1 MLYGDRQHPHLFVAR
16 FLLIQ
21 ILCSPNV
28 DQKILFK
35 LVSSPHKWE
44 SGRSSL
50 HIVRYK
56 KQTTHMF
63 IQRVLCS
70 IIRKNNM
77 ILNETLIFHLQ
88 SVNIFNKYLK
98 MCE

>member
-1 MLYGDRQHPHLFVAR
+1 MLYGDRQHPHFFVTR
-16 FLLIQ
+16 FLL
-21 ILCSPNV
+21 
-28 DQKILFK
+28 LFK
-35 LVSSPHKWE
+35 FYLNLSPPPHKWE

>member
-1 MLYGDRQHPHLFVAR
+1 
-16 FLLIQ
+16 
-21 ILCSPNV
+21 
-28 DQKILFK
+28 
-35 LVSSPHKWE
+35 
-44 SGRSSL
+44 
-50 HIVRYK
+50 
-56 KQTTHMF
+56 MF

-98 MCE
+98 TRE